1 MNIENL
7 IYKTNKYKYNFHWFE
22 TIRSFGRNIP
32 NREITKDKADL
43 DQSNLLMEFM
53 DFREK

>member
-7 IYKTNKYKYNFHWFE
+7 IYKTNKYKYNFHRFE
-22 TIRSFGRNIP
+22 TIRFFGRNIP
-32 NREITKDKADL
+32 NGEITKDKADI

-53 DFREK
+53 NFREK

>member
-7 IYKTNKYKYNFHWFE
+7 IYKANKYKYNFHRFE

>member
-7 IYKTNKYKYNFHWFE
+7 IYKANEYKYNFHRFE

-32 NREITKDKADL
+32 NGEITKNKADI
-43 DQSNLLMEFM
+43 DQSN
-53 DFREK
+53 